1 MIATDIVVVA
11 NRLPVIWKRRD
22 NGLHEVSVAP
32 GGLVSALTP
41 VVEQLRCVWVGW
53 DSGEPE
59 ESLRINGMELVSVR
73 ADQDLYEQYY
83 QGFANQILW
92 PIFHG
97 LSEYA
102 ADANS
107 VAQVES
113 WWSAYREM
121 NQIFAARVAEV
132 AQPGALIWVQDYHLL
147 LVPGL
152 LRELRPDLR
161 LAIFLHI
168 PFPGIDQLQEW
179 PWAAEMVQGLSEADL
194 IGVQREQDA
203 AHVGAARE
211 MFAGERSPVIRAF
224 PISIDVQPFLSG
236 GRKALAQQT
245 TAKLREQR
253 GIGTRPML
261 LSVDR
266 LDYTKGVAERVNAFA
281 EVLSNWTDVDS
292 RPVLVQVLTP
302 TREDV
307 PAYRRY
313 AERVREAVTYVHKR
327 FATSDY
333 LPIVTITEPLTA
345 AELVEFYL
353 AADVMC
359 VTPLRDGMNLVAK
372 EYVTSRVDEQ
382 GVLLL
387 GREAGAADELVES
400 LTVDPSDHQEL
411 VQAIWQALT
420 LTPGE
425 AHVRMRALRSRVMAR
440 DVHRWAENFLTAV
453 NDSNTVKT
461 AEDSGRCAAAEQA

>member
-11 NRLPVIWKRRD
+11 NRLPVTWKRHE
-22 NGLHEVSVAP
+22 NGLREVSVAP

-59 ESLRINGMELVSVR
+59 ESLRVNDMELVSVR

-107 VAQVES
+107 VAQVDG

-121 NQIFAARVAEV
+121 NQIFASRVAEV

-152 LRELRPDLR
+152 LKELRPDLR
-161 LAIFLHI
+161 IAIFLHI
-168 PFPGIDQLQEW
+168 PFPGPDQLQGW
-179 PWAAEMVQGLSEADL
+179 PWAAEMLRGLSEADL

-203 AHVGAARE
+203 AHVRAARE
-211 MFAGERSPVIRAF
+211 VFAEECSPAIRAF
-224 PISIDVQPFLSG
+224 PISIDVQPFLTDA
-236 GRKALAQQT
+236 RAMLARQT
-245 TAKLREQR
+245 PAKLREQR

-266 LDYTKGVAERVNAFA
+266 LDYTKGILERVNAFS
-281 EVLSNWTDVDS
+281 EVLSEWTDVDS

-302 TREDV
+302 TRQNV
-307 PAYRRY
+307 PAYRKY
-313 AERVREAVTYVHKR
+313 SERVGEAVSQVHER

-333 LPIVTITEPLTA
+333 VPIVTITEPLTA
-345 AELVEFYL
+345 GELVEFYL

-372 EYVTSRVDEQ
+372 EFVTSRVDEQ

-400 LTVDPSDHQEL
+400 LTVDPRDHEEL
-411 VQAIWQALT
+411 VQALWQALK

-425 AHVRMRALRSRVMAR
+425 AHVRMRALRPRVIAR
-440 DVHRWAENFLTAV
+440 DVHRWAENFLTAA
-453 NDSNTVKT
+453 NESNMAK
-461 AEDSGRCAAAEQA
+461 APGASGRHAVAEQA